1 MLKIVL
7 GILGGI
13 AALFLLYVAVIAVAA
28 LCVDPQKLY
37 TKDSAFYRF
46 LLYSATWLC
55 MHLLHIRVAV
65 SGAEKLPEG
74 RFLLVANHRSN
85 FDPIVTWYALPS
97 RDLAFISKPENFHI
111 PLFGRI
117 VRRCCFM
124 PIDRENARAA
134 VTTINAAALLKT
146 DAVSV
151 AVYPEGTR
159 SKTGVLLPFH
169 DGVFKIA
176 QKAKVPI
183 VVAVT
188 EGTDRIA
195 KTSFFRRK
203 TVKLEILETL
213 AVEDITACR
222 SRVIGDRVRQT
233 MLCALPQ
240 NDVVEEK
247 ESHAVSRSV

>member
-7 GILGGI
+7 FVLGGI
-13 AALFLLYVAVIAVAA
+13 VALFLLYVAVIAVAA
-28 LCVDPQKLY
+28 LCVDPKKLY
-37 TKDSAFYRF
+37 ARDSAFYRF

-55 MHLLHIRVAV
+55 MQLLHIRVTV
-65 SGAEKLPEG
+65 TGAEKLPNG

-85 FDPIVTWYALPS
+85 FDPIVTWHVLPH

-134 VTTINAAALLKT
+134 VSTINAAAELLKT

-195 KTSFFRRK
+195 KTNFFRRK

-213 AVEDITACR
+213 AVEDIAACR
-222 SRVIGDRVRQT
+222 SHVIGDRVRQT
-233 MLCALPQ
+233 MLQALPQ
-240 NDVVEEK
+240 NDVEEK

>member
-1 MLKIVL
+1 MLKIAL

-13 AALFLLYVAVIAVAA
+13 VALFLLYVAVIAVAA
-28 LCVDPQKLY
+28 LCVDSQKLY

-65 SGAEKLPEG
+65 SGAEKLPKG
-74 RFLLVANHRSN
+74 RFLFVANHRSN
-85 FDPIVTWYALPS
+85 FDPIVTWYALPH
-97 RDLAFISKPENFHI
+97 RDLAFISKPENFYI

-134 VTTINAAALLKT
+134 VTTINAADLLKT

-222 SRVIGDRVRQT
+222 SHVIGDRVRQT

-240 NDVVEEK
+240 NNAEET
-247 ESHAVSRSV
+247 ENHAISRSV

>member
-1 MLKIVL
+1 MLKIAL

-13 AALFLLYVAVIAVAA
+13 VALFLLYVAVIAVAA
-28 LCVDPQKLY
+28 LCVDSQKLY

-65 SGAEKLPEG
+65 SGAEKLPKG
-74 RFLLVANHRSN
+74 RFLFVANHRSN
-85 FDPIVTWYALPS
+85 FDPIVTWYALPH
-97 RDLAFISKPENFHI
+97 RDLAFISKPENFYI

-134 VTTINAAALLKT
+134 VTTINAAADLLKT

-195 KTSFFRRK
+195 KTSLLRRK

-222 SRVIGDRVRQT
+222 SHVIGDRVRQT

-240 NDVVEEK
+240 NNAEET
-247 ESHAVSRSV
+247 ENHAISRSV